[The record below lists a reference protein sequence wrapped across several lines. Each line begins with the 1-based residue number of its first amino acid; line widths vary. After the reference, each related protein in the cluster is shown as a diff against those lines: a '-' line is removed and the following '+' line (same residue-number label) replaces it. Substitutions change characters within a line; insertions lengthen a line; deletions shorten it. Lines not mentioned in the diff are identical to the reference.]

1 MEENK
6 IEVLKNVKLI
16 YLAKQSRLFGLLL
29 PFSPNKR
36 PVLKDLSSKL
46 QMLSNIH
53 F

>member
-16 YLAKQSRLFGLLL
+16 YSAKQSLLFRLLL
-29 PFSPNKR
+29 PFPPNKR
-36 PVLKDLSSKL
+36 LVLKDLSSKL
-46 QMLSNIH
+46 QMLSNIY